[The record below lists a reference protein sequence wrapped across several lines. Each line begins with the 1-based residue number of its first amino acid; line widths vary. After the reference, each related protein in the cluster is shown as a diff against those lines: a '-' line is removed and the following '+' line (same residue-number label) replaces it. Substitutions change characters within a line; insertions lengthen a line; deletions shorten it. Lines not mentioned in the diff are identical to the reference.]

1 MATADTGRTA
11 AISGTQDYD
20 SPRASHIGP
29 MASLPLRFVWSPDG
43 RECRCPGGSK
53 LSTSFRVSG
62 DRRFMRE
69 PAQTTKQRLHRLLG
83 ERRLSWIHRRCHRQL
98 RRSEFPRADHRGVG
112 GVTPPMGLLAA
123 RHAAQA
129 RGEAGMINKPRMIR
143 ATGPV
148 SWWDEFFRV
157 RRLRQQCRLLA
168 QSGHTGFVR

>member
-143 ATGPV
+143 ATGQHDHNAKRSVACCTPT
-148 SWWDEFFRV
+148 R
-157 RRLRQQCRLLA
+157 
-168 QSGHTGFVR
+168 